1 MNVSVKAPKIKDVQ
15 FVGNSAMLLSLTNDR
30 NLIIPL
36 DKFKEIAALSQAE
49 KSDFEVI
56 DGENLSFLALDEI
69 YNIHVLIGL

>member
-1 MNVSVKAPKIKDVQ
+1 MNVSVKAPKINDVQ

-69 YNIHVLIGL
+69 

>member
-1 MNVSVKAPKIKDVQ
+1 MNVSVKAPEIKDVQ

-30 NLIIPL
+30 TLIIPL

-56 DGENLSFLALDEI
+56 DGENLSFLALDEV
-69 YNIHVLIGL
+69 YNIHDLIGL